1 MRKIS
6 SHRFS
11 VAPMMDWTDR
21 HCRSFMRLLTTRAV
35 LYTEMLHARAVVHGK
50 REQLLGFAS
59 GQSPLVLQLGGSEP
73 DELAQAAKIGADY
86 GYDEINLNVG
96 CPSSR
101 VQSGN
106 FGAALMLEPDL
117 TARLVEAMRE
127 AVSIPVTVKCRIGVD
142 EQDIEQD
149 LDRFIDRVASVGCEH
164 FIVHARKAW
173 LSGLSPKDN
182 REVPPLDYDRV
193 YRLKQRRPDLQI
205 SVNGGIETLAQCA
218 QHGKLMDG
226 MMLGRAAYH
235 NPFILACVDH
245 QVYGEEDLAMTR
257 TQIVEAM
264 VPYIDRELANGVR
277 LSSITRHMLGLYL
290 NEPGARHWRRHLSV
304 EACLP
309 GAGVKV
315 VLDALALVE
324 SIREEAACRVS

>member
-6 SHRFS
+6 THRFS

-21 HCRSFMRLLTTRAV
+21 HCRSFMRLATRRAV

-59 GQSPLVLQLGGSEP
+59 GQSPLVLQLGGSVA
-73 DELAQAAKIGADY
+73 DELAQAAKIGADF

-117 TARLVEAMRE
+117 TARLVDAMRT
-127 AVSIPVTVKCRIGVD
+127 AVSIPVSVKCRIGVD
-142 EQDIEQD
+142 EQDAEKD
-149 LDRFIDRVASVGCEH
+149 FNHFIDLVAQAGCEH

-205 SVNGGIETLAQCA
+205 SINGGIETLDQCA
-218 QHGKLMDG
+218 QHGKLVDG

-235 NPFILACVDH
+235 NPFILASVDH
-245 QVYGEEDLAMTR
+245 QIYGEKDAGLTR
-257 TQIVEAM
+257 AQMVEAM
-264 VPYIDRELANGVR
+264 LPYIECELANGVR
-277 LSSITRHMLGLYL
+277 LPSITRHMLGLYQ

-309 GAGVKV
+309 GAGVNV
-315 VLDALALVE
+315 VLDAMALVE
-324 SIREEAACRVS
+324 GIREEAACRVS